1 MSAER
6 REHPTKTLLIDTA
19 TRLIQEYGPKGFT
32 VDRLLTESGI
42 SKGSLYH
49 HFHDFTDVVEE
60 AQVRFNSR
68 ALEEDIEGLLWL
80 VGENP
85 SPEHMRQT
93 LRSVMRISGSDERRA
108 SRLRRVEFYGQA
120 VHGTAN
126 FREKLAREQGRQVDV
141 LTGILKKAQDLG
153 VVKMDFSAELF
164 ATATMALIFG
174 RVFDDLTED
183 PMTDAQWFPFI
194 DRFID
199 MFMI

>member
-93 LRSVMRISGSDERRA
+93 LRSVMRMSGSDERRA
-108 SRLRRVEFYGQA
+108 NRLRRVEFYGQA

-141 LTGILKKAQDLG
+141 LTGVLKKAQDLG
-153 VVKMDFSAELF
+153 VVKTEFAAELF
-164 ATATMALIFG
+164 ATAAMAIIFG

-183 PMTDAQWFPFI
+183 PMTDEQWFPFI
-194 DRFID
+194 DRFVD
-199 MFMI
+199 VFMV